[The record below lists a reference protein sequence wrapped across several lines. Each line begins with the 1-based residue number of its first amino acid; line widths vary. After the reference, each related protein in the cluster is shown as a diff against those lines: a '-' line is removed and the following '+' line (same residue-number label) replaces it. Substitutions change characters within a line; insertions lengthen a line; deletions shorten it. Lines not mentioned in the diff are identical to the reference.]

1 MARPKK
7 RKFISKI
14 QKLINK
20 GIYKARPK
28 GRPPKNKEWNY
39 KRGQYELA
47 FPKAILKAANERLRK
62 LEKVSKLAKS
72 SEIYQMM
79 MKYAVSY
86 PKGKGKIYDPKAI
99 AKGQVRFLNK
109 TEFEK
114 LSATEKE
121 YYLERIRKFMD
132 SQSSTASGIK
142 DAHKRAYESFMKD
155 YGDKYPN
162 LSFEQYSEFFENYNA
177 NVVGDSESHFSYE
190 DWAKVLTHINID
202 EAMTDNQME
211 KVMEYVRSNN
221 WVGMR
226 NSEESK
232 YLLRI

>member
-14 QKLINK
+14 QRMIEK
-20 GIYKARPK
+20 GIYKKRPK
-28 GRPPKNKEWNY
+28 GRPPKNSEWNY

-72 SEIYQMM
+72 SEIYQLM

-86 PKGKGKIYDPKAI
+86 PKTKGKIYDPKAI

-109 TEFEK
+109 SEFEK
-114 LSATEKE
+114 LSAEEKQ
-121 YYLERIRKFMD
+121 YYIERLNKFME
-132 SQSSTASGIK
+132 SQSSTVTGIK
-142 DAHKRAYESFMKD
+142 DAHKRAYESFMKQ
-155 YGDKYPN
+155 YGNKFPD
-162 LSFEQYSEFFENYNA
+162 LTQEQYNEFFENYNA
-177 NVVGDSESHFSYE
+177 NVVGDSDSHFSYE
-190 DWAKVLTHINID
+190 DWSKVLTNIKLD
-202 EAMTDNQME
+202 EVMSDNQIE
-211 KVMEYVRSNN
+211 KVMEYVRTNN

-226 NSEESK
+226 NSPESR